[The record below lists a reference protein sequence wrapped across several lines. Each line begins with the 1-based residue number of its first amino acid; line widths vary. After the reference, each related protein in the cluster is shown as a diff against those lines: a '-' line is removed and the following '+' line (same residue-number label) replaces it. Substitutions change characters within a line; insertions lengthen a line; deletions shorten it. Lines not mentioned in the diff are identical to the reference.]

1 MSLIEDK
8 QRAYREKVLA
18 DIDKKNQERKLK
30 AQEKREKN
38 KDANFQKHLQKVQ
51 YFKEMH
57 PNKKLMKRF
66 MLVNGEWE
74 KVEICQ
80 LQENNI
86 CYQESKHTEE
96 KWKRINAWR
105 EKMKKAGIKAK
116 PKKYYKPPRDLSIHT
131 HDQCR
136 VPAFSKRG
144 NKSKW

>member
-1 MSLIEDK
+1 MTYEDK
-8 QRAYREKVLA
+8 QKQYREKVLA
-18 DIDKKNQERKLK
+18 DIEKKNQEKKLK

-38 KDANFQKHLQKVQ
+38 RDANFQKHLQKVQ
-51 YFKEMH
+51 EFKELH

-80 LQENNI
+80 LLEDNI
-86 CYQESKHTEE
+86 CHQESKHTEE

-116 PKKYYKPPRDLSIHT
+116 PKRYHTPPRDLSIHT
-131 HDQCR
+131 HSKCR
-136 VPAFSKRG
+136 VPALAKRKG
-144 NKSKW
+144 E